1 MRDQIISNVLYV
13 FPYCFPPNF
22 CFKKLLLFIIQ
33 VFYMIRWIKFSE
45 LSFFSSDECSSRSKY
60 IGAIFKPC
68 CDVNHANFRQMI
80 ECYII
85 ERVVTS
91 CIPIQLFKDGN
102 LLFRISINCLGIIFD
117 QLYGYYYYY
126 FIILFIFR
134 VNLFYSSVIGLSRPK
149 DVTFL
154 NKTGNRE
161 GFFFIR
167 TMYLQVYR

>member
-1 MRDQIISNVLYV
+1 
-13 FPYCFPPNF
+13 
-22 CFKKLLLFIIQ
+22 
-33 VFYMIRWIKFSE
+33 
-45 LSFFSSDECSSRSKY
+45 
-60 IGAIFKPC
+60 
-68 CDVNHANFRQMI
+68 MI